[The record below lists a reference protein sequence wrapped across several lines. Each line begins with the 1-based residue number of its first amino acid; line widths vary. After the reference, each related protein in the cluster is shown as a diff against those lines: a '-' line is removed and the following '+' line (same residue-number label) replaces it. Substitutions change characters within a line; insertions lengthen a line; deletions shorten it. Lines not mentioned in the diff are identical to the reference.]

1 MANASP
7 TNARSGTRVKRK
19 YESARQLERQSRILS
34 TAREMLAEVG
44 YNGLTIRA
52 LANRS
57 GAAQGTL
64 YNLFGSKDELIVAAI
79 EDQLSELAERAAD
92 RSEPGIERILALGDE
107 TSGQIRRTPA
117 YAEAMARAVFS
128 SSPEDALT
136 KNLYL
141 RGLVNL
147 RAQLSAAKANGE
159 LLSSVRVPRLARHLQ
174 AQTWGLVAGWMLG
187 MFPLS
192 QLSREY
198 RRSQMMTLA
207 SCAEGEA
214 KVRLEAELEKL
225 M

>member
-1 MANASP
+1 MTNASP
-7 TNARSGTRVKRK
+7 TSSAGGVRAKRK
-19 YESARQLERQSRILS
+19 YESARQLERQSRILN

-44 YNGLTIRA
+44 YNGLTIRG
-52 LANRS
+52 LATRA

-79 EDQLSELAERAAD
+79 EDQLSELAERAAA
-92 RSEPGIERILALGDE
+92 RSQPGIDRILTLGEE
-107 TSGQIRRTPA
+107 TSGQIRRTPE

-141 RGLVNL
+141 RGLANL
-147 RAQLSAAKANGE
+147 REQLNAAKAAGE
-159 LLSSVRVPRLARHLQ
+159 LGESVHVPRLARHLH

-187 MFPLS
+187 MFPLK

-198 RRSQMMTLA
+198 RRSQVMTLA
-207 SCAEGEA
+207 SCASGEA
-214 KVRLEAELEKL
+214 KERLQQELEAGS
-225 M
+225 

>member
-1 MANASP
+1 MTNASP
-7 TNARSGTRVKRK
+7 SSIDAASGVKRK
-19 YESARQLERQSRILS
+19 YESARQLERQSRILA

-52 LANRS
+52 LASRA

-64 YNLFGSKDELIVAAI
+64 YNLFHSKDELIVAAI
-79 EDQLSELAERAAD
+79 EDQLSELAERAAAH
-92 RSEPGIERILALGDE
+92 SQPGIDRILALGDE

-128 SSPEDALT
+128 SSPDDALT

-147 RAQLSAAKANGE
+147 REQLTVAKANGE
-159 LLSSVRVPRLARHLQ
+159 LRSAVRVPRLARHLQ

-187 MFPLS
+187 MFPLR

-198 RRSQMMTLA
+198 RRSQIMTLA
-207 SCAEGEA
+207 SCADGEA
-214 KVRLEAELEKL
+214 RVRLEAELEKL

>member
-1 MANASP
+1 MTNASP
-7 TNARSGTRVKRK
+7 SNAGSGTPTKRK

-34 TAREMLAEVG
+34 AAREMLAEVG
-44 YNGLTIRA
+44 YNGLTIRE
-52 LANRS
+52 LANRA

-79 EDQLSELAERAAD
+79 EDQLSELAERAATQ
-92 RSEPGIERILALGDE
+92 SEPGIDRILALGEE

-128 SSPEDALT
+128 SSPDDALT

-147 RAQLSAAKANGE
+147 REQLTAAKAAGE
-159 LLSSVRVPRLARHLQ
+159 LRSSVRVPRLARHLQ

-198 RRSQMMTLA
+198 RRSQIMTLA
-207 SCAEGEA
+207 SCAAGDA

-225 M
+225 L